1 MTYDTKAGYILKI
14 IKRGAFL
21 LVLKKIIKYSAI
33 DEDAAFLKNMQLFAN
48 PYCYFDLNKSIAWR
62 YDGRG
67 GLPGGEKC

>member
-1 MTYDTKAGYILKI
+1 M
-14 IKRGAFL
+14 